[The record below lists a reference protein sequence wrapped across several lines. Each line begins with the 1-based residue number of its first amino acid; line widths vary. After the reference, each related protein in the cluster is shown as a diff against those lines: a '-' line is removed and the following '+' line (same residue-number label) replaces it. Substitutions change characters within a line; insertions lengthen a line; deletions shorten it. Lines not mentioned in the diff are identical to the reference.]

1 MAVGICRR
9 WRSHRAD
16 DEGEMNLP
24 NMISI
29 LRLVSTPGIVWLLL
43 ISEWQ
48 GAFLL
53 FCLAGIS
60 DAVDGFIARV
70 FDSRTLLG
78 GFLDPIA
85 DKTLLV
91 AIYLTL
97 GVQEIL
103 PGWLVI
109 LVVSRDLMIVGGVLL
124 LYTLDQKLEMA
135 PIPSSKLNTAAQ
147 IALAALSIA
156 ILAFE
161 LSEYDY
167 VVQGLIILTAAT
179 AAISGAIYI
188 IEWTRRFTNSEGST
202 S

>member
-1 MAVGICRR
+1 
-9 WRSHRAD
+9 
-16 DEGEMNLP
+16 MNLP

-53 FCLAGIS
+53 FFLAGVS

-70 FDSRTLLG
+70 FNMRTLLG
-78 GFLDPIA
+78 GYLDPIA

-91 AIYLTL
+91 AIYVTL

-124 LYTLDQKLEMA
+124 LYTLGKRMEMA

-147 IALAALSIA
+147 IALAALSMA
-156 ILAFE
+156 ILAFDVSG
-161 LSEYDY
+161 LAYI
-167 VVQGLIILTAAT
+167 VQGLIILTAAT
-179 AAISGAIYI
+179 TSRSLTSSMALAWL
-188 IEWTRRFTNSEGST
+188 IEHFP
-202 S
+202 